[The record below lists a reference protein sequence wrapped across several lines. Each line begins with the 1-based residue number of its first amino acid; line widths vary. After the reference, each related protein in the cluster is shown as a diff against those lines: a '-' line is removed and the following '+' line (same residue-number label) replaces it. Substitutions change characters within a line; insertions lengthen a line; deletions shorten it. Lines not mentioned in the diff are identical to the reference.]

1 MTMKRTVV
9 AVAAA
14 LLMTA
19 GTASAQKYPSRTIE
33 VIIPF
38 AAGGGVDLIGRAVA
52 ASLAEQFG
60 QPAVTQNRD
69 GAGGT
74 IGFGALA
81 AAKPDGYTLGFG
93 PSTPI
98 ANAPYLVKGVRYNPE
113 SFDYICQVFENPF
126 SIAVGPKSA
135 YKTIQELMA
144 AAKEKSLNFGHAG
157 LGSIPHL
164 TVENFAHAMNMK
176 VQHLPFRGDS
186 AMLPVLMQGD
196 LDFGAPAL
204 SSIRGNDQI
213 RPLVVFTEK
222 RSPSYPDVPTA
233 REVGL
238 TTAVPPGQNGLYAPK
253 GLPAEVKE
261 ALEKACANAVKSEGV
276 LKVIRNTGSATAYLD
291 GKEFHDQT
299 VADYKFKGELIKRLG
314 LGNN

>member
-1 MTMKRTVV
+1 MMRTVLS
-9 AVAAA
+9 AAAA
-14 LLMTA
+14 LLVMT
-19 GTASAQKYPSRTIE
+19 GMASAQKYPSRNIE

-38 AAGGGVDLIGRAVA
+38 AAGGGVDLIGRSIA
-52 ASLAEQFG
+52 ASLAEQLG
-60 QPAVTQNRD
+60 QSVIVQNRD

-81 AAKPDGYTLGFG
+81 AASPDGYTLGFG

-126 SIAVGPKSA
+126 SIAVGPNSP
-135 YKTIQELMA
+135 YKTAQDLLA
-144 AAKEKSLNFGHAG
+144 AAKDKSLNFGHAG

-164 TVENFAHAMNMK
+164 SVENFADAMKIK
-176 VQHLPFRGDS
+176 VQHLPFRGDA
-186 AMLPVLMQGD
+186 AMMPVLMKGD

-213 RPLVVFTEK
+213 RPLVVFTDK
-222 RSPSYPDVPTA
+222 RVAAYPDVPTA
-233 REVGL
+233 RELGVK
-238 TTAVPPGQNGLYAPK
+238 TAVPPGQNGLYAPK
-253 GLPAEVKE
+253 GLPAEVKA
-261 ALEKACANAVKSEGV
+261 ALDKACATAVKSDGV
-276 LKVIRNTGSATAYLD
+276 LKVVGNTGSSIAFMD
-291 GKEFHDQT
+291 GKQFQDQT

-314 LGNN
+314 LGAN

>member
-1 MTMKRTVV
+1 MMKT
-9 AVAAA
+9 ALSAAAA
-14 LLMTA
+14 LLVMT
-19 GTASAQKYPSRTIE
+19 GMASAQKYPSRNIE

-38 AAGGGVDLIGRAVA
+38 AAGGGVDLIGRSVA

-60 QPAVTQNRD
+60 QSVVVQNRD

-81 AAKPDGYTLGFG
+81 SAAPDGYTLGFG

-126 SIAVGPKSA
+126 SIAVGPNSPYKSA
-135 YKTIQELMA
+135 QDLLA
-144 AAKEKSLNFGHAG
+144 AAKDKSLNFGHAG

-164 TVENFAHAMNMK
+164 SVENFADATKIK
-176 VQHLPFRGDS
+176 VQHLPFRGDA
-186 AMLPVLMQGD
+186 AMLPVLMKGD

-213 RPLVVFTEK
+213 RPLVVFTDK
-222 RSPSYPDVPTA
+222 RVAAYPDVPTA
-233 REVGL
+233 RELGVK
-238 TTAVPPGQNGLYAPK
+238 TAVPPGQNGLYAPK
-253 GLPAEVKE
+253 GLPAEVKA
-261 ALEKACANAVKSEGV
+261 ALDKACATAVKSDGV
-276 LKVIRNTGSATAYLD
+276 LKVVGNTGSSVAYMD

-299 VADYKFKGELIKRLG
+299 VADYRFKGELIKRLG
-314 LGNN
+314 LGTN

>member
-1 MTMKRTVV
+1 MVR
-9 AVAAA
+9 AVLSAAAA
-14 LLMTA
+14 LLVMT
-19 GTASAQKYPSRTIE
+19 GTVSAQKYPSRNIE

-38 AAGGGVDLIGRAVA
+38 AAGGGVDLIGRSVA

-60 QPAVTQNRD
+60 QPVVVQNRD

-81 AAKPDGYTLGFG
+81 SAAPDGYTLGFG

-126 SIAVGPKSA
+126 SIAVGPNSP
-135 YKTIQELMA
+135 YKTAQDLLA
-144 AAKEKSLNFGHAG
+144 AAKDKSLNFGHAG

-164 TVENFAHAMNMK
+164 SVENFADALKIK
-176 VQHLPFRGDS
+176 VQHLPFRGDA
-186 AMLPVLMQGD
+186 AMLPVLIKGD

-204 SSIRGNDQI
+204 SSIRGNDRI
-213 RPLVVFTEK
+213 RPLVVFSDK
-222 RSPSYPDVPTA
+222 RNPNYPNVPTA
-233 REVGL
+233 AELGVK
-238 TTAVPPGQNGLYAPK
+238 TSVPPGQNGLYAPK
-253 GLPAEVKE
+253 GLPAEVKA
-261 ALEKACANAVKSEGV
+261 ALEKACAAAVKSEGV
-276 LKVIRNTGSATAYLD
+276 LKVVGNTGSSVSYLD
-291 GKEFHDQT
+291 GKQFHDQT

-314 LGNN
+314 LGAN

>member
-1 MTMKRTVV
+1 MIRTVLS
-9 AVAAA
+9 AAA
-14 LLMTA
+14 TLLAMT
-19 GTASAQKYPSRTIE
+19 GLASAQKYPSRNIE

-38 AAGGGVDLIGRAVA
+38 AAGGGVDLIGRSVA

-60 QPAVTQNRD
+60 QSVIVQNRD

-81 AAKPDGYTLGFG
+81 SATPDGYTLGFG

-126 SIAVGPKSA
+126 SIAVGPNSP
-135 YKTIQELMA
+135 YKNAQDLLA
-144 AAKEKSLNFGHAG
+144 AAKDKSLNFGHAG

-164 TVENFAHAMNMK
+164 SVENFAAATKIK
-176 VQHLPFRGDS
+176 VQHLPFRGDA
-186 AMLPVLMQGD
+186 AMLPVLMKGD

-213 RPLVVFTEK
+213 RPLVVFTDK
-222 RSPSYPDVPTA
+222 RVASYPNVPTA
-233 REVGL
+233 GELGVK
-238 TTAVPPGQNGLYAPK
+238 TSVPPGQNGLYAPK
-253 GLPAEVKE
+253 GLPAEVKA
-261 ALEKACANAVKSEGV
+261 ALDKACATAVKSDGV
-276 LKVIRNTGSATAYLD
+276 LKVVGNTGSSVAYMD
-291 GKEFHDQT
+291 GKQFHDQT

-314 LGNN
+314 LGTN